1 MTPSLTTSEVQTIR
15 SHFPIFRRK
24 TYVSSCS
31 QGALS
36 TEVEEALQEF
46 IASWHEYGTPWDR
59 WVARY
64 EEARAAF
71 ASFIGAKPDE
81 VAITSCAS
89 DAINAVASALDFRG
103 RRKVVMGEFEFPTM
117 GHVWL
122 AQQPRGAEVRFL
134 KADGERLRIEAY
146 EREVDGETAMVPVTR
161 ICFTNGFRSDVG
173 RIVEIAHD
181 RGAYSL
187 LDDYQDAGTR
197 PIDVKKLGVD
207 FYITGTLK
215 YLLGPSG
222 LAFLYVREEII
233 SQLNPTESGWFAQA
247 NPFAFN
253 PQLYEPSPTA
263 RRFQSGTPP
272 IPNAYAAMAGIKLL
286 TSIGPEK
293 IAAHVTELAQA
304 CLNGAREMG
313 LVIKTPL
320 ESVGPLV
327 VLKCQDAEAMVQRL
341 AERNVIASSRRD
353 GLRLSWH
360 CYNTLDDVARVLEAV
375 ESNIAGMAR
384 A

>member
-1 MTPSLTTSEVQTIR
+1 MTTTLTAPEAQAIC
-15 SHFPIFRRK
+15 SHFPILRHK

-36 TEVEEALQEF
+36 TEVEEALKEF
-46 IASWHEYGTPWDR
+46 IASWHEFGTPWDR

-89 DAINAVASALDFRG
+89 DAINAVASALDFRE

-122 AQQPRGAEVRFL
+122 AQQPRGAQVRFL
-134 KADGERLRIEAY
+134 KADGERLPIEAY

-207 FYITGTLK
+207 FYVTGTLK

-233 SQLNPTESGWFAQA
+233 SQLTPSESGWFAQT
-247 NPFAFN
+247 NPFTFN
-253 PQLYEPSPTA
+253 PQLHEPSPTA

-272 IPNAYAAMAGIKLL
+272 IPNVYAAMAGLKLL
-286 TSIGPEK
+286 TKIGPEK
-293 IAAHVTELAQA
+293 IAAHVAELAQA
-304 CLNGAREMG
+304 CINGAREMG

-327 VLKCQDAEAMVQRL
+327 VLKCQDAEAMVRRL

-360 CYNTLDDVARVLEAV
+360 CYNTLDDVGRVLEAL
-375 ESNIAGMAR
+375 EANIAEMAR

>member
-1 MTPSLTTSEVQTIR
+1 MTTTLTPAEAQNIR
-15 SHFPIFRRK
+15 SHFPICQHK

-36 TEVEEALQEF
+36 VEVESALQEF
-46 IASWHEYGTPWDR
+46 IGSWHEYGTPWNH
-59 WVARY
+59 WVERY
-64 EEARAAF
+64 EEARAVF
-71 ASFIGAKPDE
+71 AAFIGAKPDE

-89 DAINAVASALDFRG
+89 AGINAIASALDFKA

-122 AQQPRGAEVRFL
+122 AQQGRGAEVKFL
-134 KADGERLRIEAY
+134 KADGERLPIEAY
-146 EREVDGETAMVPVTR
+146 EQAVDRETAIVPITR
-161 ICFTNGFRSDVG
+161 ICFTNGFRSDVP
-173 RIVEIAHD
+173 RIAEIARA
-181 RGAYSL
+181 RGAYSM
-187 LDDYQDAGTR
+187 LDDFQDAGTR

-207 FYITGTLK
+207 FYVTGTLK

-222 LAFLYVREEII
+222 IAFLYVREEII
-233 SQLNPTESGWFAQA
+233 SELMPTESGWFAQA
-247 NPFAFN
+247 NPFTFN

-263 RRFQSGTPP
+263 RRFQNGTPP
-272 IPNAYAAMAGIKLL
+272 IPNVYAAMAGIKLL
-286 TSIGPEK
+286 TKFGPEK
-293 IAAHVTELAQA
+293 IAAHVAELAQA
-304 CLNGAREMG
+304 CITGAREMG

-320 ESVGPLV
+320 DSVGPLV
-327 VLKCQDAEAMVQRL
+327 VLKCQDAEAMVRRL
-341 AERNVIASSRRD
+341 AERHVIASSRRD

-375 ESNIAGMAR
+375 KANIKEMAR